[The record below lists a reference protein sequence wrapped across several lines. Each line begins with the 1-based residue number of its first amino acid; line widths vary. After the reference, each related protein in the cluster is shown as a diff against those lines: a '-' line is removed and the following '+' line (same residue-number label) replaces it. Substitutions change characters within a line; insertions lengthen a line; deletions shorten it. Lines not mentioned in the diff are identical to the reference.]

1 MVYRKLSRD
10 WKHRKAM
17 LRNLVSSLIEYE
29 SITTT
34 HAKAKEAQVAA
45 ERLIT
50 LAKNKSPNLKEAKIR
65 ADQYVFKPNETLPK
79 LFGELSERYKD
90 RTGGYTRVLRLENR
104 IGDNAPQSILELVGG
119 KRDMKLAITAR
130 AVARQETLGHELDEM
145 TRINVEKIIKEGPQM
160 KERFDE
166 EVALMKEMFY
176 SDVESI
182 KPITSTK
189 ESSRAKVRFVPN
201 PLQSN

>member
-17 LRNLVSSLIEYE
+17 LRNMVSSLIEYE

-79 LFGELSERYKD
+79 LFGELSDRYKD

-104 IGDNAPQSILELVGG
+104 VGDNAPQSILELVGG

-130 AVARQETLGHELDEM
+130 AVARQETLGNELDEM
-145 TRINVEKIIKEGPQM
+145 TRINVDKIIKEGPHM
-160 KERFDE
+160 KQRFDE

-189 ESSRAKVRFVPN
+189 ESPRAKVRFVPN